1 MIKMAIC
8 KEIEID
14 FDNLGDFIEE
24 LDDYALLSEL
34 EDRLLENNLD
44 TTLKCFKR
52 IKGLIL
58 NTLEDDIYAM
68 ERDEFE
74 KLFEI
79 MKNSWQNHS

>member
-1 MIKMAIC
+1 MAIC